1 MELSSGRTES
11 ISDRQTY
18 LVKPEHDPATL
29 RRLLEARRTFAA
41 YALGQLEPELFP
53 LTHWWTA
60 KGGGGHGLV
69 LFSRGGLGDALFAMG
84 DAHAV
89 QAILRLHPGPRTLYA
104 TCQPEHLP
112 ALRKHCFLTSETIM
126 SRMAVKRETFQ
137 FVPPAEGFNV
147 RRLTNSDLRPV
158 NRLYS
163 AEGGASFYNSTH
175 LREGVYYGLLL
186 GDEVV
191 AVAGTHV
198 AAPHEGIAVVGNV
211 FTHPRHRGKGHATA
225 VTAAVTEALLHD
237 CRDVVLTVDPANIP
251 AVQAYRK
258 LGYQHSCEIVEAAA
272 VRKEPTGVSSLI
284 RRRFAT
290 WRGRRYGGETITVS

>member
-1 MELSSGRTES
+1 MELSSGRIDLT
-11 ISDRQTY
+11 SDRQTY
-18 LVKPEHDPATL
+18 LVKPEHDPATV
-29 RRLLEARRTFAA
+29 RRLLEPRRIFAA
-41 YALGQLEPELFP
+41 YALGQLEPELLP

-60 KGGGGHGLV
+60 KGGAGQGLV

-84 DAHAV
+84 DANAV
-89 QAILRLHPGPRTLYA
+89 QAILRLHPGPRALYA

-112 ALRKHCFLTSETIM
+112 ALRKHCFLISETIM
-126 SRMAVKRETFQ
+126 SRMAVKRETFHV
-137 FVPPAEGFNV
+137 VPPADGVSV
-147 RRLTNSDLRPV
+147 RRLTNNDLRPL

-163 AEGGASFYNSTH
+163 AEGGASFYNSAH
-175 LREGVYYGLLL
+175 LRDGVYYGVLL

-198 AAPHEGIAVVGNV
+198 VAPHEGIAVVGNV

-225 VTAAVTEALLHD
+225 LTAAVTQALLHD

-272 VRKEPTGVSSLI
+272 VRKELTGVSGLI
-284 RRRFAT
+284 RRRFAN